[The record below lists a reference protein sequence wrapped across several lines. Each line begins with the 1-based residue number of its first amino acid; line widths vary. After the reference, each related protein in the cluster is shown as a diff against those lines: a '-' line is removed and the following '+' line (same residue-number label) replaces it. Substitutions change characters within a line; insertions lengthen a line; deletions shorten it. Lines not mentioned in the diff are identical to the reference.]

1 MRVTIKDVADRAG
14 VSTATVSNVINDKGK
29 VSESTRRAVL
39 EIIDEL
45 NYRPTASA
53 QRRYQNVGKGV
64 GLVVKEI
71 HNPYFADL
79 ILGAQQA
86 AEAAGY
92 ELMVASSEG
101 RTEKEDRIVDLFIA
115 QDIAGMA
122 IDPLLDSET
131 DLSHLFELKRRNIP
145 FVLFQRVH
153 GLRASLVQVDNA
165 TAARDAVKYL
175 IDLGH
180 EHIVHFSGPGYSMHS
195 DERTEGFRQAFF
207 DAQFLFKKDLI
218 VPTGAR
224 LEDGYRAGKQFFGD
238 IASEAAPTAV
248 MCYNDLVALG
258 LLRALRE
265 LNLRVPED
273 VSIIGF
279 DDIHLCEYA
288 PVPLTTL
295 RVPTQDMGR
304 SAVEVLLRQM
314 ESEGSAALEQVI
326 LQAELVVRAS
336 TAPAA
341 R

>member
-1 MRVTIKDVADRAG
+1 MRVTIKDVADRVG
-14 VSTATVSNVINDKGK
+14 VSPATVSNVINDKGK
-29 VSESTRRAVL
+29 VSVSTRRAVL
-39 EIIDEL
+39 EVIDEL

-53 QRRYQNVGKGV
+53 QRRYKDVGKAI

-79 ILGAQQA
+79 IVGAQLA

-92 ELMVASSEG
+92 ELMVATSEG
-101 RTEKEDRIVDLFIA
+101 KSETEDRIVDLFIA
-115 QDIAGMA
+115 QDVAGIA

-153 GLRASLVQVDNA
+153 GLRASQIEVDNA
-165 TAARDAVKYL
+165 TAARDAVKHL

-180 EHIVHFSGPGYSMHS
+180 EHIVHFSGPDYSMHS
-195 DERTEGFRQAFF
+195 DDRAEGFRQAYF
-207 DAQFLFKKDLI
+207 DAQLLFRKELI
-218 VPTGAR
+218 VRAGAR
-224 LEDGYRAGKQFFGD
+224 LEDGYRAGKHHFEG
-238 IASEAAPTAV
+238 IALQEAPTAV

-265 LNLRVPED
+265 LNVRVPED

-279 DDIHLCEYA
+279 DDVNLCEFA
-288 PVPLTTL
+288 EVPLTTM
-295 RVPTQDMGR
+295 RVPTQEMG
-304 SAVEVLLRQM
+304 SHAVELLLRHL
-314 ESEGSAALEQVI
+314 AAGGNATLEQVV
-326 LQAELVVRAS
+326 LQAVLTVRAS
-336 TAPAA
+336 TAPPG